1 MFHDIQ
7 PHVFDNTF
15 IADPRESG
23 DDYILLYAEGSVLL
37 RKDADGYTIPRRR
50 DFRAV
55 PRDGLSFLFSLDSVN
70 CYLAHGTG
78 DIDAAG
84 GIDANLFEYKEVGY
98 SRQWTRKELAWI
110 CAVGHDFK
118 QWLDC
123 NRFCGK
129 CGTPTRMKSD
139 ERAVQCPSCG
149 HLVFPKISPAIIT
162 AITHRGKILLAHNAN
177 FPAGRFSLI
186 AGYADIGEPLEDCV
200 KREAREEVGVEVTDV
215 RYYKSQ
221 PWPYSGS
228 MMIGFFAE
236 AVSTDGGDPEIRVD
250 GKEIAE
256 AHWYTPDNLPDVPPN
271 RSIAGEMIELF
282 VREHSD
288 GK

>member
-1 MFHDIQ
+1 
-7 PHVFDNTF
+7 PSDN
-15 IADPRESG
+15 
-23 DDYILLYAEGSVLL
+23 DYIFHYQNDSVLL
-37 RKDADGYTIPRRR
+37 LKQDDGYTLPSRR
-50 DFRAV
+50 DLESHLRE
-55 PRDGLSFLFSLDSVN
+55 GELFLFSLDSVR
-70 CYLAHGTG
+70 CFMAHDII
-78 DIDAAG
+78 DIDP
-84 GIDANLFEYKEVGY
+84 NRFEYKEISY
-98 SRQWTRKELAWI
+98 SRSWTRKELAWI
-110 CAVGHDFK
+110 CAVGHDLK
-118 QWLDC
+118 QWIDN

-129 CGTPTRMKSD
+129 CGSPTLLKSD
-139 ERAVQCPSCG
+139 ERAVKCPSCG

-162 AITHRGKILLAHNAN
+162 AITHKGKILLAHNAN
-177 FPAGRFSLI
+177 FPTGRFSLI

-200 KREAREEVGVEVTDV
+200 KREAREEVGVEVTNI

-236 AVSTDGGDPEIRVD
+236 AVSNGDVDPKIRVD

-256 AHWYTPDNLPDVPPN
+256 AHWFTPENLPDFPPN

-282 VREHSD
+282 VKEHSG